1 MFLYGLIILT
11 FVFMIIVVTCGDFLY
26 TFNEWLKVDNKRE
39 WLVYIVYVALIIIAF
54 ILEKMYGG

>member
-11 FVFMIIVVTCGDFLY
+11 FVFMIIVSTTDFLY
-26 TFNEWLKVDNKRE
+26 TFNDWLKVDKKRE
-39 WLVYIVYVALIIIAF
+39 WFVYIVYIILIIIAF